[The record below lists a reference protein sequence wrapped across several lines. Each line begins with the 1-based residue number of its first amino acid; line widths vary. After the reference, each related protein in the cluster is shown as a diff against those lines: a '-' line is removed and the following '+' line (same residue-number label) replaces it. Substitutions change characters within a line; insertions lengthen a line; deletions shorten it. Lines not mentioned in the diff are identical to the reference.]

1 MRSAV
6 SALLLLSAA
15 TATVAQTCVADTAAG
30 TTTCTYSTPAT
41 DATFTVPALVTS
53 IDLQVAGGSGG
64 ADPRPFGGESAQGG
78 LGAIVTLN
86 AVTVIPGS
94 TLKLCGAAR
103 REHTL
108 TTDRSFVGQSGA
120 NPSGGAS
127 STVLALKTG
136 GGNGGS
142 GSSVSAGGGALR
154 RRPRAH

>member
-53 IDLQVAGGSGG
+53 IDLQVTGGNGG
-64 ADPRPFGGESAQGG
+64 ADPIPSGSISSQGG
-78 LGAIVTLN
+78 LGALVTLN
-86 AVTVIPGS
+86 SVTVIPGS
-94 TLKLCGAAR
+94 TLNLCGAAR
-103 REHTL
+103 REYTL
-108 TTDRSFVGQSGA
+108 TAGSFVGQSGG

-127 STVLALKTG
+127 SAVLALKTG
-136 GGNGGS
+136 GGVGGS
-142 GSSVSAGGGALR
+142 SDSGDAGGGALR
-154 RRPRAH
+154 CQLRAD